1 MDTPPASQK
10 YEDQKAEVKW
20 PVTLLTPQGPIDG
33 ITRSISVSHVNVA
46 SESPLPSEGEI
57 SLLVKTPEN
66 RALHMTGEVVSTAAD
81 DSDDDGKISS
91 GVEVKLTS
99 VSEPD
104 KVFLCGIVAHSSENK
119 DVQPE
124 EREEAGSDGS
134 KPASTDPDLEPEI
147 TDVNLVVS
155 YKKGG
160 KTVTAEVRRLS
171 SKGCICFTKNPHR
184 PGTAFSLKITN
195 PKSNKSVRV
204 DGSVASRNYFTAD
217 KHWGMSITF
226 MNVGEKYTEKLRQ
239 ILADPKQAPKKSVKS
254 KYLNT
259 FKGFVLDNLSKRG
272 RFGR

>member
-1 MDTPPASQK
+1 MDSPPASQK
-10 YEDQKAEVKW
+10 YEDQKAKVKW

-99 VSEPD
+99 VSETD
-104 KVFLCGIVAHSSENK
+104 RVFLCGIVAHSSENK
-119 DVQPE
+119 EVQPE

-147 TDVNLVVS
+147 TDVKLLVS
-155 YKKGG
+155 YNKGG
-160 KTVTAEVRRLS
+160 KLVTVEVSRFSL
-171 SKGCICFTKNPHR
+171 KGCVVFTKNPHR
-184 PGTAFSLKITN
+184 LGTAFSLKITN
-195 PKSNKSVRV
+195 AKSNRSVQV
-204 DGSVASRNYFTAD
+204 DGSVASRNYFTDD
-217 KHWGMSITF
+217 KHWGMSINF
-226 MNVGEKYTEKLRQ
+226 MNLSEEKKEQLQ
-239 ILADPKQAPKKSVKS
+239 QVLADTKQTSKKSVKS
-254 KYLNT
+254 KYLDT
-259 FKGFVLDNLSKRG
+259 FKGFVLDKLPKQKRFA
-272 RFGR
+272 R